1 MSTRIASVSAVI
13 RKLAA
18 RANLATVISI
28 AALGVAIAGFAVSW
42 SAHHIQ
48 YISSDGRID
57 KHRAV
62 VTAFAGFVRS
72 NCIDE
77 TNSLCAT
84 YRRSTEEYLDTYAAA
99 VEREA
104 ARLTDAQ
111 YDAHLW
117 EMQQVRIT
125 LAVAEL

>member
-1 MSTRIASVSAVI
+1 MSTRLVSVSAVI

-18 RANLATVISI
+18 RANLATIISI

-42 SAHHIQ
+42 SAHQIQ
-48 YISSDGRID
+48 YTSADGRID
-57 KHRAV
+57 KHRTVA
-62 VTAFAGFVRS
+62 TAFAGFVRS

-77 TNSLCAT
+77 MNSLCET
-84 YRRSTEEYLDTYAAA
+84 YLRSTQEYLETYAAA

-125 LAVAEL
+125 LAVAEI